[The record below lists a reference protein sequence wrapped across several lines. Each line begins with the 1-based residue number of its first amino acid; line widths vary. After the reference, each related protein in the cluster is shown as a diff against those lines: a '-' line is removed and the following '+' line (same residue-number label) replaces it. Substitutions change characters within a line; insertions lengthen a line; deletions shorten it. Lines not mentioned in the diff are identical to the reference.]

1 MAYAFSLTKDTTN
14 IYVKVTGITSS
25 YRYIQAA
32 YRKSS
37 ASSLSYTDYKYV
49 SGSSTTITISDLSPG
64 TQYVVN
70 VRYSA
75 DGKGTGTFIGSQTI
89 VTDEEEL
96 IEPIISGYSF
106 SGTTLI
112 LEFDDLSDC
121 PYISVLYRKSGAS
134 SNKETGYTKLT
145 SRSNEIEITGLELGV
160 TYVISYRYSTDGS
173 TQEGTVSYG
182 SISMPDP
189 IVPYI
194 SSYNVSGNT
203 ITLYFSDL
211 SDYKYINVVYRKSS
225 ASTSE
230 STGYTRLTSSNN
242 SVTLSN
248 LEYGSTY
255 VISYRYSADGITQ
268 EDIVSYGSISI
279 PALAVPQAT
288 ASVYLNTITLTF
300 TNFHDCPYVSV
311 LYRPSDA
318 SSNENTAY
326 MQLTSSDPTVSLTDL
341 LYGTTYVISY
351 RYSIDGYT
359 QQGIVSFGSVYI
371 TPIASDEQLVAN
383 CSARWRN
390 NYYVGSGSW
399 SSNAIGVTVEF
410 NSTYPFCDKYF
421 QSVALM
427 YDFAGTGGG
436 YFTTPSTSKPDDR
449 YVIAD
454 SIKTPTSTE
463 SSSVTIY
470 LSGSFETE
478 DGSSYS
484 IGNGGHLRLSAYVQT
499 INGTYIPIPASKQ
512 FKEYDSFPKDNE
524 YQFYV
529 WTKPSN
535 VSYTAA
541 NVPEKDKAVNLLAS
555 DIRTFLH
562 TLDICCL
569 WLFDEK
575 KTGIDDEDVKS
586 GKPICASH
594 FSAMY
599 DAIVECLKKKTFTNS
614 FSKVSAG
621 DDIVAENLL
630 NLPATINNL
639 LNVV

>member
-1 MAYAFSLTKDTTN
+1 MSISLSVESGSITSKTAIIKMSGFASPFNNSNYYSAGITDSPVSNYDTSIGTNLGETKATSSTKSSVSISVSKLTPGKTQTLYGYIKTKTTSGSYQYFSAGSISVTTLSVITLTDEHYLGSSTSPDYTKKWTVDVGTKIKPASSSNGHVRNYEGYTFDRVETSDNKTFKSGSTSEYTFTKNVTFQYYYEKNVTQYTLTVVYKSTSGSEIKTGNIQYESGTVVYPASDKKIRVAITGYSFAYSSSSSITMSSNMSITVYYERHLDATWKDSGSTYTSISCEVTLPNAFNSEYYSKITLYLPTDTT
-14 IYVKVTGITSS
+14 
-25 YRYIQAA
+25 
-32 YRKSS
+32 
-37 ASSLSYTDYKYV
+37 LSNPVRTVYAD
-49 SGSSTTITISDLSPG
+49 SGSSKTKKIIVNNLSG
-64 TQYVVN
+64 
-70 VRYSA
+70 
-75 DGKGTGTFIGSQTI
+75 
-89 VTDEEEL
+89 
-96 IEPIISGYSF
+96 
-106 SGTTLI
+106 
-112 LEFDDLSDC
+112 
-121 PYISVLYRKSGAS
+121 
-134 SNKETGYTKLT
+134 
-145 SRSNEIEITGLELGV
+145 
-160 TYVISYRYSTDGS
+160 
-173 TQEGTVSYG
+173 
-182 SISMPDP
+182 
-189 IVPYI
+189 
-194 SSYNVSGNT
+194 SSYELVCC
-203 ITLYFSDL
+203 ITLENGNFYF
-211 SDYKYINVVYRKSS
+211 VGSS
-225 ASTSE
+225 SGKIADAD
-230 STGYTRLTSSNN
+230 
-242 SVTLSN
+242 
-248 LEYGSTY
+248 
-255 VISYRYSADGITQ
+255 VIVFS
-268 EDIVSYGSISI
+268 
-279 PALAVPQAT
+279 LVP
-288 ASVYLNTITLTF
+288 
-300 TNFHDCPYVSV
+300 
-311 LYRPSDA
+311 RPSD
-318 SSNENTAY
+318 NDL
-326 MQLTSSDPTVSLTDL
+326 MKGCTV
-341 LYGTTYVISY
+341 
-351 RYSIDGYT
+351 
-359 QQGIVSFGSVYI
+359 
-371 TPIASDEQLVAN
+371 
-383 CSARWRN
+383 RWRN

-463 SSSVTIY
+463 SPSVTIY

-484 IGNGGHLRLSAYVQT
+484 IENGGHLRLSAYAQT

-599 DAIVECLKKKTFTNS
+599 DAIVECLKKKTFTNL